1 LLSMWHGLP
10 ARENTAKPVL
20 SEVEG
25 MAVPQRAE
33 LKADT
38 LGLKIGV
45 VSIRKVLRNCKR
57 SARYKVDILADQ
69 GRANAKL
76 QELSK
81 QIETQEAGLKALRP
95 GSSDYLA
102 QLKELLEKRYQLEAQ
117 QEFNQQQNAL
127 KHHKWTEELYKEIL
141 QITKELA
148 EQKGLDL
155 VFEKDEPE
163 FPVASSEELVMV
175 LSTHKLLYSAGCL
188 DLTEE
193 VVARLDAEK

>member
-1 LLSMWHGLP
+1 LLTIGHECS
-10 ARENTAKPVL
+10 
-20 SEVEG
+20 
-25 MAVPQRAE
+25 RAE

-45 VSIRKVLRNCKR
+45 VSIRKVLRDCKR
-57 SARYKVDILADQ
+57 SARYKVGILADQ

-76 QELSK
+76 QELSR
-81 QIETQEAGLKALRP
+81 QIETQEAGIKALRP

-163 FPVASSEELVMV
+163 FPVTSSEELVMAI
-175 LSTHKLLYSAGCL
+175 STHKLLYSAGCL